1 MHRSIRVTGLTLSLA
16 LSAAIFVWPGA
27 AQAVDVYATG
37 VKQLTAKQF
46 APAALSFKQAIKA
59 NPKNAMAYY
68 YLGLAKHYQG
78 DRQGALESYSKV
90 LSTFPGTDACNLAVR
105 GMASIDPSILEKLG
119 LSSGPAATPAPMQ
132 RSQQGSS
139 QQSHGQSSVFGPGD
153 IVPQE
158 TRVNFNKEFNCMI
171 VDARINGRSIKMMV
185 DTGAE
190 NTVLGENTL
199 QNLNLPVPT
208 TGQTVDI
215 YGSGSTGAQKALVHY
230 VDLSLGGI
238 TRKNFPILVKK
249 EFDNYPLIGQS
260 FLRGM
265 RYTVDGSNNTIVLQR
280 ADSAPS
286 TASSRSGYDPG
297 DVPFQLEGREMT
309 VMVQVNGRN
318 MPMWFD
324 TGASWITFT
333 RSQAAAA
340 GISVPDDAPVVNTKG
355 AGGQNTQRMVRV
367 QSIKLGP
374 VEKRDFEVG
383 VVDQSAQTRP
393 LLGGAF
399 LSDQQYTIDND
410 RKVIHFGRR

>member
-1 MHRSIRVTGLTLSLA
+1 MHRSTRVAGLTLSLA
-16 LSAAIFVWPGA
+16 LSAAIFGWPSA
-27 AQAVDVYATG
+27 AALAVDVYATG

-90 LSTFPGTDACNLAVR
+90 LSSFPGTDACNLAVR
-105 GMASIDPSILEKLG
+105 GMASIDPTILEKLG
-119 LSSGPAATPAPMQ
+119 LSSGPAAAPAPVQ
-132 RSQQGSS
+132 RSQQGGS
-139 QQSHGQSSVFGPGD
+139 QQARGQSPFGPND

-171 VDARINGRSIKMMV
+171 VDARINGRSIKMML

-230 VDLSLGGI
+230 VELSLGGI

-265 RYTVDGSNNTIVLQR
+265 RYTVDGNNNTVVLQR
-280 ADSAPS
+280 ADAAPA
-286 TASSRSGYDPG
+286 TASSSRGYDAS

-383 VVDQSAQTRP
+383 VVDQSAQERP

-399 LSDQQYTIDND
+399 LSDQQYTIDNE
-410 RKVIHFGRR
+410 RKIIHFGRR